1 METTAVPARTLSRG
15 MLDWLPVLAIVLA
28 YALLHELAD
37 NLAPGAHVDPQLGF
51 DKWVFGGLAP
61 TVRLQRDLWHPGNPH
76 WYDYLAWLVYLSH
89 FVVTLTVAIVLWFR
103 DYPGFRRYR
112 VLIVTVTFAGF
123 ITYIAYPA
131 IPPWLAS
138 ARGDM
143 PHTVRVVKE
152 IWTHLG
158 LASVARVFGE
168 QSRYAFPV
176 GALPSLHA
184 GWPFMLMLFF
194 WSRAGRWRILLVGY
208 TLAMAFTLVYS
219 ADHFLFDILLGWT
232 YATVV
237 FVVARAVWRRRSW
250 PYGAKEA
257 NRGIPDSPE

>member
-1 METTAVPARTLSRG
+1 METTALPARTLARG
-15 MLDWLPVLAIVLA
+15 MLDWLPVLAIVVA

-37 NLAPGAHVDPQLGF
+37 NLAPGAHVDPQLGV

-61 TVRLQRDLWHPGNPH
+61 TVRLQRELWHQGDPH

-138 ARGDM
+138 TRGDM
-143 PHTVRVVKE
+143 PHTVRIVKE

-184 GWPFMLMLFF
+184 AWPFMLTLFF
-194 WSRAGRWRILLVGY
+194 WSRAGRWRFLLVAY
-208 TLAMAFTLVYS
+208 TLAMAVTLVYS
-219 ADHFLFDILLGWT
+219 ADHFAFDILLGWI
-232 YATVV
+232 YATIV
-237 FVVARAVWRRRSW
+237 FVVARAIWRRRGSR
-250 PYGAKEA
+250 YGAKEA